1 VVLASGP
8 WKLLVAF
15 LAQRLA
21 AVSIEQWRQRMA
33 CGKVVDETGHA
44 RSPEV
49 SCQALRLCLGPHPR
63 IYYYRTLEQETEIPG
78 EVVVV
83 FQDD

>member
-1 VVLASGP
+1 MRGHLRS
-8 WKLLVAF
+8 
-15 LAQRLA
+15 A
-21 AVSIEQWRQRMA
+21 AKP
-33 CGKVVDETGHA
+33 CGSVWA
-44 RSPEV
+44 P
-49 SCQALRLCLGPHPR
+49 PR